1 MAYCKFGI
9 SGMKRG
15 RAVCLACLA
24 FLGLGAWQATAAV
37 VSREDEL
44 ESRARVLFERASQE
58 AYSGRADEALRR
70 FETVVKK
77 YGRTSV
83 AAEAQWEVA
92 RIHEVLG
99 NFSDAF
105 DALQLLIDHYPGHF
119 ARAIQKQY
127 DLAVRQL
134 NRYDRLA
141 RIPGERAPKDL
152 PEREQVSAMLRIVIE
167 NAPHGE
173 SVAAASYLLGVA
185 LEREG
190 KFAQAAVH
198 HEKFFEKFPN
208 HPYADDA
215 AYQVAYILYKRW
227 LQMKGSAPAN
237 RERAGLAMRWFL
249 SRYPESDKAAQ
260 AQNCLD
266 EIRHAERAE
275 LVQLAAFYEQ
285 KNDPRAA
292 AIYHRELVS
301 KFPELAPEGSAL
313 REKVKQLM
321 AQYPEIVE
329 QEPQQLREI
338 GSLADL
344 LNAAPEVDVGGDLLE
359 LPEASDSVT
368 R

>member
-1 MAYCKFGI
+1 
-9 SGMKRG
+9 MKILH
-15 RAVCLACLA
+15 A
-24 FLGLGAWQATAAV
+24 LGLVSSVLLFAGGASADV
-37 VSREDEL
+37 ISREEEL
-44 ESRARVLFERASQE
+44 ESRAKSLFERASRD

-70 FETVVKK
+70 FDALVKK
-77 YGRTSV
+77 YGRTTV

-119 ARAIQKQY
+119 ERAIRKQY
-127 DLAVRQL
+127 ELAVRQL
-134 NRYDRLA
+134 NRYDRLT
-141 RIPGERAPKDL
+141 RTPGERRPRDL
-152 PEREQVSAMLRIVIE
+152 PEKEQVSAMLRIVIE

-173 SVAAASYLLGVA
+173 AVAAASYLLGVA

-190 KFAQAAVH
+190 KFAQAAIH

-249 SRYPESDKAAQ
+249 SRYPESDKASQ
-260 AQNCLD
+260 AQSCLN
-266 EIRHAERAE
+266 EIQHAERAE
-275 LVQLAAFYEQ
+275 LVQLAAYYERR
-285 KNDPRAA
+285 NDLRAA

-321 AQYPEIVE
+321 EKYPEIVE
-329 QEPQQLREI
+329 QEPPQLREI
-338 GSLADL
+338 SSLADL
-344 LNAAPEVDVGGDLLE
+344 LNAAPEVGEDDEWMEVPPPSEFGD
-359 LPEASDSVT
+359 

>member
-1 MAYCKFGI
+1 MSCYPSFFLSRSLKGLSFG
-9 SGMKRG
+9 
-15 RAVCLACLA
+15 LAL
-24 FLGLGAWQATAAV
+24 LWITSAAKADV
-37 VSREDEL
+37 IEREEEL
-44 ESRARVLFERASQE
+44 ESRARNLFERATQE

-70 FETVVKK
+70 FDTLVKK

-83 AAEAQWEVA
+83 AAEAQWEVS

-119 ARAIQKQY
+119 ERAIRKQY
-127 DLAVRQL
+127 ELAVRQL

-141 RIPGERAPKDL
+141 RTPGERAPRDL

-173 SVAAASYLLGVA
+173 AVAAASYLLGVA

-190 KFAQAAVH
+190 KFAQAAIH
-198 HEKFFEKFPN
+198 HEKFFEKFPD

-237 RERAGLAMRWFL
+237 RERAALAMRWFL
-249 SRYPESDKAAQ
+249 ARYGESDKAAQ

-275 LVQLAAFYEQ
+275 LVQLAGYYDKKRDE
-285 KNDPRAA
+285 RAA
-292 AIYHRELVS
+292 AIYYRELAS

-313 REKVKQLM
+313 RQKVKLLM
-321 AQYPEIVE
+321 EKYPEIVE
-329 QEPQQLREI
+329 PQTTQ
-338 GSLADL
+338 
-344 LNAAPEVDVGGDLLE
+344 VVE
-359 LPEASDSVT
+359 LPSLSELLDLSPQMELGDDALLTLPQTDASS